1 MVFLIFRSFF
11 IWQGTSYFENQEAQW
26 FGVLKVFIYAC
37 LIHFY
42 CSLFYFSVSPLTL
55 ILKDNILH

>member
-37 LIHFY
+37 LIHF
-42 CSLFYFSVSPLTL
+42 
-55 ILKDNILH
+55 